1 MDQGSGSIHVVDDV
15 VYDVIP
21 VAERAVASLKEMTEA
36 EHRPEPSALQK
47 RLREEVLSDFTLRR
61 TYGADAVKEALDD
74 VMALIENETLF
85 TDDVYE
91 PFIDSFAARKTVV
104 KALCLNVA
112 HDCNLRCSYCFADEG
127 EYRGRRGMMSEEVAK
142 AALDFLVRESGNRR
156 NLEVDFFGGEPLM
169 NFGVVK
175 AVVQY
180 GRELEKTHD
189 KHFRFTLTTNGVLL
203 NDEVLDFCNR
213 EMGNLVLSLDGRK
226 EVHDR
231 MRPFQGG
238 GGSYD
243 RILPGLKKAADS
255 RNQQNYFV
263 RGTFTRH
270 NLDFARDVM
279 HLAELGF
286 QQISVEPVVASP
298 EDDYA
303 LRMEDVPELEKQYDI
318 LAQYLLERH
327 RAGKPF
333 SFFHFNI
340 DLEQGPCV
348 YKRLSGCGA
357 GCEYLGVTPWG
368 ELYPC
373 HQFVGREGFL
383 IGNIFDGIKD
393 RKTQD
398 AFKACNVYTRKE
410 CRDCFARLYCSGGCA
425 ANAYNFTGSLNG
437 TYDVGCVLQK
447 KRIECA
453 IMIQAALSD
462 MDEERANTPKTV

>member
-1 MDQGSGSIHVVDDV
+1 MPSGAGPREGTLLVHQFINNGYHIVMDTGSGSVHVTDALT
-15 VYDVIP
+15 YDLIAAMAAGKKP
-21 VAERAVASLKEMTEA
+21 EGKTE
-36 EHRPEPSALQK
+36 
-47 RLREEVLSDFTLRR
+47 EE
-61 TYGADAVKEALDD
+61 KEALSEIK
-74 VMALIENETLF
+74 ALIDDGTLF
-85 TDDVYE
+85 ADDAYE
-91 PFIDSFAARKTVV
+91 PYIDAFAHRKTVV

-112 HDCNLRCSYCFADEG
+112 HDCNLRCTYCFADEG
-127 EYRGRRGMMSEEVAK
+127 EYRGRRGLMSKEVGR

-169 NFGVVK
+169 NFDVVK
-175 AVVQY
+175 DVVAY

-189 KHFRFTLTTNGVLL
+189 KNFRFTLTTNGVLL
-203 NDEVLDFCNR
+203 NDDILAFCNR
-213 EMGNLVLSLDGRK
+213 EMGNLVLSLDGRRA
-226 EVHDR
+226 VHDR

-238 GGSYD
+238 KGSYD
-243 RILPGLKKAADS
+243 RVLPNLLKAAES
-255 RNQQNYFV
+255 RNQTNYYV

-270 NLDFARDVM
+270 NKDFAEDVK

-286 QQISVEPVVASP
+286 RQISVEPVVADP
-298 EDDYA
+298 ADDYA
-303 LRMEDVPELEKQYDI
+303 LRMEDIPELCEQYDA
-318 LAQYLLERH
+318 LALYLLQKH
-327 RAGKPF
+327 REGEPF
-333 SFFHFNI
+333 NFFHFNI
-340 DLEQGPCV
+340 DLEEGPCI

-383 IGNIFDGIKD
+383 VGDVYEGIKD
-393 RKTQD
+393 QDMQD

-437 TYDVGCVLQK
+437 TYEVGCALQK

-453 IMIQAALSD
+453 IMLQAAMS
-462 MDEERANTPKTV
+462 EES